1 MVPST
6 SRRTLWAVAF
16 AAASLAL
23 GAGCGQDSGEVL
35 TVASG
40 GDLSIVDRTSH
51 AFTKPAPNLNADELE
66 LHLEGDLA
74 FEAQFV
80 SPGAPRN
87 AGLGPGFNN
96 NACAACHI
104 RNGRGMPVVGHP
116 SLRSSMLVRV
126 SLPEGEPLV
135 PGGAVPV
142 GELGVQ
148 LQDHAIGGAE
158 PEVSI
163 DLQWERV
170 PGSYADGTPYEL
182 RRPKMT
188 ILLAD
193 GTELPDEVQ
202 RSLRQSPPIVGL
214 GLLEAVP
221 EATILAMADPDD
233 ADGDGISGR
242 PNRVWD
248 ARAQRAVLGRF
259 GHKANE
265 PNLTQQTA
273 DAFVNDMG
281 VLTPY
286 GDGAHAEIDAA
297 FFEAT
302 VFYTQSLAIP
312 ERFVPAEPER
322 REAIA
327 RGEVLFEE
335 LNCVGC
341 HVSELESG
349 PADYPSLAHQRFAP
363 YTDLLLHDMGEEL
376 ADGRPDFEATGREW
390 RTAPLWGLGL
400 AQTVLPGS
408 GYLHDGRARTI
419 AEAILWHGGEAEAS
433 REGFR
438 HLSKAE
444 RDDLL
449 AFLRSL

>member
-1 MVPST
+1 MLPRT
-6 SRRTLWAVAF
+6 SRMNRWAVAY

-23 GAGCGQDSGEVL
+23 GAGCGQDAEQAQTAAAGGEL
-35 TVASG
+35 T
-40 GDLSIVDRTSH
+40 IIDRTSH
-51 AFTKPAPNLNADELE
+51 AFTKPAPNLSDDELE
-66 LHLEGDLA
+66 LHLAGDLA
-74 FEAQFV
+74 FDAQFV
-80 SPGAPRN
+80 SPGSPRN
-87 AGLGPGFNN
+87 AGLGPVFNN
-96 NACAACHI
+96 NACSACHI
-104 RNGRGMPVVGHP
+104 RNGRGMPVLGHP

-126 SLPEGEPLV
+126 SLAEGEPLV

-148 LQDHAIGGAE
+148 LQDHAIGGE
-158 PEVSI
+158 DPEATVE
-163 DLQWERV
+163 LAWEVV

-221 EATILAMADPDD
+221 EATIVALADPDD

-248 ARAQRAVLGRF
+248 ARAQAAVLGRF

-286 GDGAHAEIDAA
+286 GAGAHAEIDPE
-297 FFEAT
+297 FFEAA
-302 VFYTQSLAIP
+302 VFYTQSLAVP
-312 ERFVPAEPER
+312 ERFMPAEPER
-322 REAIA
+322 GEAIA
-327 RGEVLFEE
+327 RGEELFTT
-335 LNCVGC
+335 LNCAGC
-341 HVSELESG
+341 HVPELESG
-349 PADYPSLAHQRFAP
+349 PAEHPSLAYQRFAP

-438 HLSKAE
+438 QLSEAE